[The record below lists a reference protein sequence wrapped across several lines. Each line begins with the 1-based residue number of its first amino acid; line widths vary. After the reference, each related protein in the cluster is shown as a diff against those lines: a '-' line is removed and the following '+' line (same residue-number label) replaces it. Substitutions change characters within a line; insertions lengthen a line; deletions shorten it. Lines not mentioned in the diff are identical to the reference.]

1 MAVKKYSSRCELDI
15 DDLRELTSLL
25 GIQVHGDRRKRITYL
40 MALDEFLSIRIRSR
54 KLQGVFE
61 LEATGVHL
69 PAVYRALEF

>member
-1 MAVKKYSSRCELDI
+1 MVVRKHPNHYELDI

-25 GIQVHGDRRKRITYL
+25 GIQVPGDRRKRITYL

-61 LEATGVHL
+61 LEAAGGHL
-69 PAVYRALEF
+69 PAAYRALEF